1 MLAIPYPSIKLTEKA
16 FRLFLSLVN
25 SGPAQADTRN
35 TRLTHRLANRSV
47 MPAETEEIPEID
59 MSQQSEAVVAEQLVS
74 ALTTVGFCYAVGHGV
89 PQETVASAFAESAGF
104 FERPLSEKLRHRRDW
119 RKSTCGYIPP
129 HWASTGDPDEPPVE
143 RFSLDAPPDEKEALD
158 VCHTCD
164 DTVWPSKS
172 FRKASL
178 DLISAAQLADAFAG
192 FATPG
197 NTSELR
203 MLHYPP
209 LPPVTDG
216 TVCGDRCG
224 EHTDYGI
231 ITLVFCDSQ
240 PGLQVLSRS
249 ARYLDANPRPGR
261 VLVNI
266 GDLMQRWT
274 GGRLHSARHRVLA
287 PTDPKLRSQ
296 PRYSLVYFTQCDD
309 EYIVR
314 PLLGDPDS
322 FPPVKTGHR
331 PAAAAA
337 LTRAETND
345 GNAALADAFVGF
357 PTPANTSQLRMLH
370 YPPLSTDTNG
380 SASGDR
386 CGEHTDYGCITL
398 VFCDSQPGLQR
409 WTGGRLHSARH
420 RVLAPTDPKLRSQPR
435 YSLVYFTHCDDD
447 FTVRPRPG
455 QLPAGEDREHM
466 RRRFEETFQLGQGID
481 PQLPPL

>member
-1 MLAIPYPSIKLTEKA
+1 
-16 FRLFLSLVN
+16 
-25 SGPAQADTRN
+25 
-35 TRLTHRLANRSV
+35 

-89 PQETVASAFAESAGF
+89 PQETVASAFTESAGF

-129 HWASTGDPDEPPVE
+129 HWASTSDPDEPPVE
-143 RFSLDAPPDEKEALD
+143 RFSLDAPPDEKEVLD
-158 VCHTCD
+158 
-164 DTVWPSKS
+164 S

-178 DLISAAQLADAFAG
+178 DLISAAQDLTLRLVRLIGRGLGLSPPDQLADAFAG

-216 TVCGDRCG
+216 TVFGDRCG

-249 ARYLDANPRPGR
+249 GRYLDANPRPGR

-309 EYIVR
+309 EHIVR

-322 FPPVKTGHR
+322 FPP
-331 PAAAAA
+331 
-337 LTRAETND
+337 
-345 GNAALADAFVGF
+345 LADAFVGF

-398 VFCDSQPGLQR
+398 VFCDSQPGLQVLSRTGRYLDANPRPGRVLVNIGDLMQR

-447 FTVRPRPG
+447 FTVRPLLGDPDSFPPVKTG
-455 QLPAGEDREHM
+455 EHM